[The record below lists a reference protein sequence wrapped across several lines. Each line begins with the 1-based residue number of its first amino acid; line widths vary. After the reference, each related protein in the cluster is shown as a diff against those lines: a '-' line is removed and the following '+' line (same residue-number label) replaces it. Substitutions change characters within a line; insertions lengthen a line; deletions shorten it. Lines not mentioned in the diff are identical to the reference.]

1 MLETSGPLSF
11 IAGWLK
17 YYNYS
22 TNEERKLFC
31 LVNTGLLT
39 LSSDEKQ
46 TEIILQIEI
55 NDILSV
61 EEEEEPNQIE
71 INNDKYFYK
80 FSIYLENGKFTFGCQ
95 SFTQMK
101 KWIVVLTPE
110 RYNLFNMQTTLDDFT
125 IIDKIGSGYSGEV
138 LLAKYK
144 ATNQLYALKSI
155 PKENIAESKVT
166 RAFSERNILME
177 ASHPFI
183 TRLISTFQTED
194 KLYLV
199 LEYVQGGDLLH
210 HINKGLNLKTNQI
223 KLYLAEI
230 ATALSYLHY
239 LGIVFRDLKPS
250 NILIGKDGHLKL
262 TDFGLSRYLIDNN
275 ICYSFCGTNEYLAPE
290 IIQNEGYNFAVDW
303 WSFGILAYLLFE
315 GALPFRSLNLTKLF
329 NQITSSPLRFLKKL
343 PDDITDLIEK
353 LLTKD
358 PKKRLGCGVSGDKEI
373 FEHPFFK
380 GIDWNDVYD
389 RKCEPLFK
397 PYLETEDDEYLC
409 INQNIT
415 SSLFNNLSRLI
426 EERRGFAYHFKD
438 FSFNN
443 FEELSCF

>member
-17 YYNYS
+17 YYHYS

-80 FSIYLENGKFTFGCQ
+80 FTIYLENGKFTFGCQ
-95 SFTQMK
+95 SLTQMK

-210 HINKGLNLKTNQI
+210 HINKGLNLKTNQ
-223 KLYLAEI
+223 
-230 ATALSYLHY
+230 T
-239 LGIVFRDLKPS
+239 
-250 NILIGKDGHLKL
+250 
-262 TDFGLSRYLIDNN
+262 
-275 ICYSFCGTNEYLAPE
+275 
-290 IIQNEGYNFAVDW
+290 
-303 WSFGILAYLLFE
+303 
-315 GALPFRSLNLTKLF
+315 
-329 NQITSSPLRFLKKL
+329 
-343 PDDITDLIEK
+343 
-353 LLTKD
+353 
-358 PKKRLGCGVSGDKEI
+358 
-373 FEHPFFK
+373 
-380 GIDWNDVYD
+380 
-389 RKCEPLFK
+389 
-397 PYLETEDDEYLC
+397 
-409 INQNIT
+409 
-415 SSLFNNLSRLI
+415 
-426 EERRGFAYHFKD
+426 
-438 FSFNN
+438 
-443 FEELSCF
+443 LSCRNCNSFIIFASSWHCFS